1 MRLAFCEKV
10 WLPFL
15 CSNKYDYDHFYDTS
29 ELYRRW
35 VGAMNLS
42 SNEIRC
48 CCLQHFLA
56 VILLSLSSLHVFA
69 LKCVL
74 WQETGCGR
82 DVVVKQNLPCLS
94 LSHSA
99 MYLNSETFQQ
109 QQKYHSKRILHS
121 LREIMFETQN
131 NSSKPPGFT
140 IPWLEV
146 SFIPVLQVFLFDALE
161 PCSPRQCSLIR
172 FWKASSSLNGK
183 GL

>member
-1 MRLAFCEKV
+1 MPSKPHFCFFIFCQMEWMDLVRPFMWKVSPAAFNISYQLFCFH
-10 WLPFL
+10 WALFM
-15 CSNKYDYDHFYDTS
+15 S
-29 ELYRRW
+29 
-35 VGAMNLS
+35 
-42 SNEIRC
+42 
-48 CCLQHFLA
+48 
-56 VILLSLSSLHVFA
+56 LLSNMFSDRRQGVEEMWLLS
-69 LKCVL
+69 K
-74 WQETGCGR
+74 TYR
-82 DVVVKQNLPCLS
+82 LS

-99 MYLNSETFQQ
+99 VYLNSETFQQ

-131 NSSKPPGFT
+131 NSSKPPRFT
-140 IPWLEV
+140 VPWLEV